1 MKKLFL
7 YLMMVLVEISYL
19 NGAALLHTPKIDS
32 TDTIKG
38 KCIIAAYF
46 KETTRLCTSEI
57 PPEEPWKGA
66 IGRIELSWHFKA
78 GKAPAARIDHLEVDP
93 TNRQIG
99 TGRSLFSAAINFLIG
114 DLGITNITWAAQSV
128 DSTVPLENLMF
139 FYQKIGGEIVKI
151 HDEYCAS
158 MRLSEKKAAEIMQS
172 RLQKIMKDPTSD
184 TSILRHDVSISH
196 PLLTLEICAFSAE
209 SSPVHTR
216 GPA

>member
-158 MRLSEKKAAEIMQS
+158 MRLSEKKQ
-172 RLQKIMKDPTSD
+172 QKLCNPDYKK
-184 TSILRHDVSISH
+184 
-196 PLLTLEICAFSAE
+196 
-209 SSPVHTR
+209 
-216 GPA
+216 